1 MRDQYDLKRV
11 DGEILV
17 TYGKFSALLRELD
30 EELGGGVR
38 VIWGSA
44 EQSELKAQILTRLM
58 AGDHRVYDVSAPSTP
73 TVR

>member
-30 EELGGGVR
+30 RTGELVSKSGR
-38 VIWGSA
+38 VHTVPAWQIQHLLTA
-44 EQSELKAQILTRLM
+44 AQM
-58 AGDHRVYDVSAPSTP
+58 MEPA
-73 TVR
+73 

>member
-30 EELGGGVR
+30 RTGGLVAA
-38 VIWGSA
+38 S
-44 EQSELKAQILTRLM
+44 
-58 AGDHRVYDVSAPSTP
+58 
-73 TVR
+73 